1 MTEWSKD
8 LADKR
13 ILSIGDSFAERLREV
28 RERKRWRQEDLA
40 HRLNEL
46 GYALDRV
53 AISKIESKQRS
64 VKIDE
69 LMAIAFALDVSPNHL
84 LTSYDQ
90 EARIRVTGL
99 TRPVVPGVARRW
111 IAGYWTLPGQKD
123 DKFFERERPPEE
135 IFTEQLLR
143 ERDKEEEQ

>member
-1 MTEWSKD
+1 VAEWSKD

-28 RERKRWRQEDLA
+28 RERKLWRQKDLA
-40 HRLNEL
+40 RRLNEL
-46 GYALDRV
+46 GFPLDRV

-69 LMAIAFALDVSPNHL
+69 LAAIAFALDVSPNHL

-90 EARIRVTGL
+90 EARIRVTGMA
-99 TRPVVPGVARRW
+99 RPVVPGVARRW
-111 IAGYWTLPGQKD
+111 IAGYWTLPGQED

-135 IFTEQLLR
+135 ILTEQLLR

>member
-1 MTEWSKD
+1 MADWDQD
-8 LADKR
+8 LTGKR
-13 ILSIGDSFAERLREV
+13 ILSLGESFAERLKEV

-40 HRLNEL
+40 HRLHEL
-46 GYALDRV
+46 GFPLDRV
-53 AISKIESKQRS
+53 AISKIEGRLRT

-69 LMAIAFALDVSPNHL
+69 LAAIAFALDVSPNHL

-90 EARIRVTGL
+90 EARIRITGMK
-99 TRPVVPGVARRW
+99 RPVVPGVARRW
-111 IAGYWTLPGQKD
+111 IAGYWTLPDQD

-143 ERDKEEEQ
+143 EREKEEEQ